1 MNNFKF
7 ILQVLNE
14 YIIIYRQQ
22 FENEGRENTEDILF
36 WSTLHIYMLGT
47 GGIPNTQNGVVND
60 LARHLRFC

>member
-22 FENEGRENTEDILF
+22 FENEGRENAEDLLF
-36 WSTLHIYMLGT
+36 WSALHIYMLET